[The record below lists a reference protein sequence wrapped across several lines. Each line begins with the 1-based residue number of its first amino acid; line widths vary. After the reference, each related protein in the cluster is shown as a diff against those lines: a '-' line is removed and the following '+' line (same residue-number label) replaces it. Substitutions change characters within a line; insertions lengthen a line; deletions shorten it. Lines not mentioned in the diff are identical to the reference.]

1 MFRFLFDI
9 DTWQELKESLT
20 KNKLRT
26 VITMIGV
33 WWGILLLIGLLGSAK
48 GIENKFSV
56 QFGDYATNSVFI
68 WGQSTSMAFKGYQEG
83 RFPRLKFSHLE
94 KIKNQVRGIKFLLP
108 RNARDAQVVRGVQ
121 YASFTMSGDFPLLDQ
136 IQKKNLIA
144 GRFINQSDINESK
157 KVAVISDDVFK
168 QLFDADEDAIGD
180 FIKINEINYTVVG
193 VFEQGDFDF
202 GGQLHIPFTTFQK
215 VYNQGDNIGWITV
228 TGENGFDI
236 RQLEKDVKLVLKN
249 LNYVHPDDNRAF
261 GSFNLGELFE
271 RFEGFLMGM
280 QFLTWFVGIAT
291 LIAGVFAIGNILL
304 ITVKERTKEIG
315 IRRAIGAT
323 PFEIKRQI
331 VIESIFLTIIAGIFG
346 IYPPAFVAQVVAFA
360 FGLAASS
367 IFPALIMG
375 IFSKRINSSGAI
387 TGMITGLLFTLSYII
402 FFKFIAPDFNNSDY
416 WFLGISPEGI
426 GIIGM
431 LVNFFFAIAIS
442 LITKAPP
449 EEIKNLVDKIRQP
462 G

>member
-108 RNARDAQVVRGVQ
+108 RNARDAEVVRGVQ

-144 GRFINQSDINESK
+144 GRFINQSDINETK
-157 KVAVISDDVFK
+157 KVAIISDDVFK
-168 QLFDADEDAIGD
+168 QLFDANEEAIGD
-180 FIKINEINYTVVG
+180 FIKINEISYKVVG

-228 TGENGFDI
+228 TGEDGFDI

-346 IYPPAFVAQVVAFA
+346 IISGGWILIAMDYA
-360 FGLAASS
+360 FGSGPDSVLINASVPIIVVFISVIILVVFGTLIGLIPANRATS
-367 IFPALIMG
+367 IKPIDAL
-375 IFSKRINSSGAI
+375 R
-387 TGMITGLLFTLSYII
+387 
-402 FFKFIAPDFNNSDY
+402 
-416 WFLGISPEGI
+416 
-426 GIIGM
+426 
-431 LVNFFFAIAIS
+431 
-442 LITKAPP
+442 
-449 EEIKNLVDKIRQP
+449 EE
-462 G
+462 